1 MKVSLEFTQK
11 DLSVDRHAKTIK
23 SIEDNVSR
31 IQATM
36 KKHLEKTIYLYNESR
51 RNNLRFE
58 GLLEDDN
65 ETWDETEAKVKI

>member
-1 MKVSLEFTQK
+1 MKASLEFTQK
-11 DLSVDRHAKTIK
+11 DLSVDRHAKQIK

-36 KKHLEKTIYLYNESR
+36 KKHLEKTIYLYNQSR

-58 GLLEDDN
+58 GLLQDDN

>member
-1 MKVSLEFTQK
+1 MKASLEFSQK
-11 DLSVDRHAKTIK
+11 DLSDRHAKKIK

-31 IQATM
+31 NQATM
-36 KKHLEKTIYLYNESR
+36 KKHLERTFYLYNQSR

-65 ETWDETEAKVKI
+65 ETWNETEAKVKI

>member
-1 MKVSLEFTQK
+1 
-11 DLSVDRHAKTIK
+11 
-23 SIEDNVSR
+23 
-31 IQATM
+31 M

>member
-1 MKVSLEFTQK
+1 MEFSQIN
-11 DLSVDRHAKTIK
+11 LLNRHAKKIK

>member
-1 MKVSLEFTQK
+1 MEFTEK
-11 DLSVDRHAKTIK
+11 DLSDRRAKKIK

-36 KKHLEKTIYLYNESR
+36 KKHLEKTIYLYSQSR
-51 RNNLRFE
+51 LNNLRFE

-65 ETWDETEAKVKI
+65 ETWDETEAKFKI